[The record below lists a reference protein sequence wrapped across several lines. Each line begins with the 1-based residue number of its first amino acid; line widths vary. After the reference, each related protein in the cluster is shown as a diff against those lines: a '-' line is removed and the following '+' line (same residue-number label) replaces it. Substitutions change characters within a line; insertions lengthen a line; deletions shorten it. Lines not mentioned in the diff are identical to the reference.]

1 MSEKTTS
8 LSKKAWDLY
17 AHQAGKVF
25 PTSFNFTMVLIAV
38 LALGL
43 WVSQSLYLTVP
54 FIVLPFF
61 FAYQMATD
69 YLRRGNAITNRQFF
83 SYYGGY
89 FSMPFTGCYRVIRN
103 FLLALAI
110 SLLGGILVGLTY
122 YLIASSVSPAFQNS
136 ISTLYDLTQNSNVGE
151 VNNFLLSDLHL
162 VYFYNTIALSEGF
175 ILFYAFI
182 HLLAGY
188 GLNPYLRSI
197 ISGASPRVCNAIY
210 AGGLRL
216 VRGAFLKDY
225 YRCLWLGCVLLLVG
239 YGAGMGL
246 GFLWSGSANVLGVCG
261 LAGAALL
268 VSFYIPYYFN
278 VVSLLAD
285 KYHAS
290 FADYSIQMAQSTLA
304 ELEKNRKLSEQEAA
318 DLEKT
323 IASAKKARDEKPSER
338 KENDDDEDADDNQD
352 DDNR

>member
-8 LSKKAWDLY
+8 LFKKAWDQY
-17 AHQAGKVF
+17 VHQAGRVF
-25 PTSFNFTMVLIAV
+25 PTSFNFTMVLVAV

-43 WVSQSLYLTVP
+43 WVSESLYLTVP

-69 YLRRGNAITNRQFF
+69 YLRSGNAITNRQFF

-110 SLLGGILVGLTY
+110 SIGGGVLAALGY
-122 YLIASSVSPAFQNS
+122 YIIGSSVSPAFQNS
-136 ISTLYDLTQNSNVGE
+136 ISTLYDLTQNSNVNE
-151 VNNFLLSDLHL
+151 VNAFLTSDLHII
-162 VYFYNTIALSEGF
+162 YFYNTIALSEGF
-175 ILFYAFI
+175 ILFYVFV
-182 HLLAGY
+182 HLFASY
-188 GLNPYLRSI
+188 GLNPYLRSV
-197 ISGASPRVCNAIY
+197 ISGASPRACNAIY
-210 AGGLRL
+210 VGGLRL

-225 YRCLWLGCVLLLVG
+225 YRCLWLGSVLLVVG

-246 GFLWSGSANVLGVCG
+246 GFLWSGSADVLSVCG

-268 VSFYIPYYFN
+268 LSFYIPYYFN

-285 KYHAS
+285 KYHNS
-290 FADYSIQMAQSTLA
+290 FADYSIKMAQLTLN
-304 ELEKNRKLSEQEAA
+304 ELQKAQKLSEQEAA

-323 IASAKKARDEKPSER
+323 IDSAKKAKDEKD
-338 KENDDDEDADDNQD
+338 NDDENK
-352 DDNR
+352 